1 MDDQDPS
8 IQELARA
15 IADQLAPYMQPPD
28 PNQLFDHT
36 DLARLF
42 KVSRSTIFQR
52 AKAENWPRTRF
63 GTDAKSDRFSRAD
76 IEQIQA
82 LKHQQP
88 KPEKTIPN
96 VGTRANKNRNKK

>member
-8 IQELARA
+8 IQELAAA
-15 IADQLAPYMQPPD
+15 IAQALAPHMQPPD
-28 PNQLFDHT
+28 PNQLYDHA

-52 AKAENWPRTRF
+52 ARAENWPRTRF

-82 LKHQQP
+82 LRHQQP

-96 VGTRANKNRNKK
+96 VGTRAKRRHTK